1 MQDSDHPECSGERRQ
16 RKVFMRKDLM
26 NYRRPTDAIF
36 YHRSRG
42 MLYLKQC
49 SPKGFVKS
57 DSGSLYLGK
66 LLVSTQRL
74 LSHVCPLVAAPADF
88 GSFPSKPFLFFPG
101 PANMVENSPCCRA
114 GVV

>member
-1 MQDSDHPECSGERRQ
+1 
-16 RKVFMRKDLM
+16 VFMRKDLM